1 MRRLTEYDEFGNAD
15 IIGVNSPDL
24 QMNLKF
30 DEVNRV
36 TDALNKLA
44 AYEDMGIPA
53 FFTGTCKRAIK
64 TCGADAQTDM
74 LIEEM
79 SELTKALL
87 KLRRKR
93 NSRIDYD
100 EPEKN
105 DVAEEIADVIIML
118 VQQLIILD
126 CYDDVDSIVGAKL
139 RRLKSRL
146 EADDGQGASGD

>member
-1 MRRLTEYDEFGNAD
+1 MSRITERDEHGNAKVVQRYS
-15 IIGVNSPDL
+15 I
-24 QMNLKF
+24 Q
-30 DEVNRV
+30 R
-36 TDALNKLA
+36 ALNKLA
-44 AYEDMGIPA
+44 AYENMGIPVVDVVTCEKA
-53 FFTGTCKRAIK
+53 IIEWGTE
-64 TCGADAQTDM
+64 AQTDM

-87 KLRRKR
+87 KLRRKQ

-118 VQQLIILD
+118 VQQLSILD
-126 CYDDVDSIVGAKL
+126 CYDDVDTIVGAKL

-146 EADDGQGASGD
+146 AD

>member
-1 MRRLTEYDEFGNAD
+1 MKRLTEYDEYGNAD

-24 QMNLKF
+24 QLHLEC
-30 DEVNRV
+30 DEFNRV

-53 FFTGTCKRAIK
+53 FFTVTCKKAIEK
-64 TCGADAQTDM
+64 WGADTQTDM

-87 KLRRKR
+87 KRRRKQNGR
-93 NSRIDYD
+93 TDYD

-105 DVAEEIADVIIML
+105 DVAEEIADVIIMS

-126 CYDDVDSIVGAKL
+126 CYDDVDAIVGAKL
-139 RRLKSRL
+139 RRLKSIL
-146 EADDGQGASGD
+146 QEAAE